1 MSVAHPARSRGGM
14 SPFLTRVAVVAAG
27 LPLVLFAAYYGGWA
41 MLALLAPATLLA
53 LHELYR
59 MARALRPLVLA
70 GYAGALTAV
79 LAAFFGGPTWM
90 LGGFLLTLLLAFLF
104 AAISETRQSTTVAVA
119 TTVLGAAWIGLGL
132 ASLVLLRELEPDGR
146 LVLITLLLTVFAADT
161 FAYLGGRLVGRHKMA
176 PGISPGKTW
185 EGFLIGAIAGVVTTW
200 LALNDEPI
208 AIDGWEAFVLGGV
221 IVLAAVAGDLFESMV
236 KRDLGVKDSSR
247 VLLGHGGVLDR
258 VDSMV
263 FAGPAA
269 YFAVLALTQA

>member
-1 MSVAHPARSRGGM
+1 M
-14 SPFLTRVAVVAAG
+14 SPFLTRIAVIAAG

-41 MLALLAPATLLA
+41 MLVLLAPVALLA

-70 GYAGALTAV
+70 GYAGALAAV
-79 LAAFFGGPTWM
+79 LGAYFGGPAWM
-90 LGGFLLTLLLAFLF
+90 LGGFMLTLLLAFLF
-104 AAISETRQSTTVAVA
+104 AAISETRQSTTVAVG

-132 ASLVLLRELEPDGR
+132 AFLVLLRDFEPDGR
-146 LVLITLLLTVFAADT
+146 LLLITLLLTVFAADT
-161 FAYLGGRLVGRHKMA
+161 FAYVGGRLAGRHRMA

-185 EGFLIGAIAGVVTTW
+185 EGFVIGAIGGVVTTW

-208 AIDGWEAFVLGGV
+208 AVDGWESFLLGGV
-221 IVLAAVAGDLFESMV
+221 IVLAAVSGDLFESMV

-258 VDSMV
+258 VDSIV

-269 YFAVLALTQA
+269 YFAVQALTQT